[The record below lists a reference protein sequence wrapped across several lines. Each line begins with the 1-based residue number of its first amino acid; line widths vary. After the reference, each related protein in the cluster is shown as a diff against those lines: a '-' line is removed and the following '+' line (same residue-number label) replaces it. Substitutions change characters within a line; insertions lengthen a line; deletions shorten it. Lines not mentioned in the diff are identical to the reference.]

1 MPTIDKARMR
11 ERMRNLKRGDYL
23 ALAASPAPSMMVV
36 DGKPVTMQPP
46 TAEAEL
52 EAEKK
57 REDDRWWLKSLGP
70 W

>member
-1 MPTIDKARMR
+1 
-11 ERMRNLKRGDYL
+11 
-23 ALAASPAPSMMVV
+23 MMVV